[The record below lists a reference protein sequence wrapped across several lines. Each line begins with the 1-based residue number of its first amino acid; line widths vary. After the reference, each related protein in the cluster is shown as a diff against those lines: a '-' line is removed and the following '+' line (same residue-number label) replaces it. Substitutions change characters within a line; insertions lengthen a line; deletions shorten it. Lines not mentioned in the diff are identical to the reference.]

1 MVVYLLMIES
11 FEQVPI
17 EARRLLFTFISG
29 RPAPRWERHV
39 QLWRRGRAWVSD
51 GRVVGKERRRSVPT
65 ALVESI
71 DLPPRGR
78 QRACVSVCFARAE
91 YIDVM
96 LMPAGSSFGTRCMVK
111 VNEPFNESTWWLF
124 CRAGL
129 DNYSVLLLL
138 LLLRQQLSTLHDD

>member
-65 ALVESI
+65 ALVVPSTYHH
-71 DLPPRGR
+71 G
-78 QRACVSVCFARAE
+78 
-91 YIDVM
+91 
-96 LMPAGSSFGTRCMVK
+96 AGSARVCQ
-111 VNEPFNESTWWLF
+111 
-124 CRAGL
+124 C
-129 DNYSVLLLL
+129 VL
-138 LLLRQQLSTLHDD
+138 HVPNI